1 MKLNDIKVLIAKG
14 QKDPKKLTEE
24 EVTTLKSFQEI
35 DTTIGLTI
43 LITLSCVVSLW
54 FVKAKLNEN
63 SKL

>member
-35 DTTIGLTI
+35 VPEGQDVEDVK
-43 LITLSCVVSLW
+43 VVLKS
-54 FVKAKLNEN
+54 VGK
-63 SKL
+63 